1 MAEILDNPFLRRL
14 RYTPIRDL
22 LRGRISGRLD
32 LKAQIDA
39 ADLPTSAKQLVA
51 RVVRRAQLWPIERA
65 DVADDS
71 LERLALLDGLPELL
85 GLGGALLLHQGL
97 ARDDEVPLL
106 RVALDDEALEAGV
119 DEGLGLFDAAQ
130 VDLAHGHEASQAA
143 DFDGEAALVDGGDLG
158 LDDHHF
164 AYAGPVGDGL
174 GGPFLVEDEDAVGRV
189 EGGYEI
195 ARLEDEA

>member
-65 DVADDS
+65 DVADELVAHFSD
-71 LERLALLDGLPELL
+71 ALRS
-85 GLGGALLLHQGL
+85 GAT
-97 ARDDEVPLL
+97 E
-106 RVALDDEALEAGV
+106 
-119 DEGLGLFDAAQ
+119 
-130 VDLAHGHEASQAA
+130 
-143 DFDGEAALVDGGDLG
+143 
-158 LDDHHF
+158 
-164 AYAGPVGDGL
+164 PVS
-174 GGPFLVEDEDAVGRV
+174 
-189 EGGYEI
+189 
-195 ARLEDEA
+195 